1 MDSIDEII
9 RQQVDLVLME
19 DIGQGDITT
28 TACIEPALVKA
39 EIMAK
44 SEGVVSG
51 LMVVEMVF
59 QSRDRNVQIEIVKT
73 DGETFAGGDRIIGIE
88 GDSRAILT
96 GERTALNFLGH
107 LSGIATLTAKFVEA
121 VKGTGATILDTR
133 KTIPGLRLLDK
144 YAVACG
150 GASNHRFGLYDMALI
165 KDNHIAA
172 AGSITKAVE
181 KMRAF
186 LKSDEYK
193 KQYLIKPEHIEIEVE
208 VENESQLRE
217 AIAGKVKRLLLDNQ
231 STEQLAELVKIARS
245 LDAGVKLEASG
256 NVNLANVRKV
266 AETGVDFISIGTLTH
281 SAPSSDFSLKFL
293 PQ

>member
-28 TACIEPALVKA
+28 TACIEPTLVKA

-59 QSRDRNVQIEIVKT
+59 QSRDKNVQIEIVKT
-73 DGETFAGGDRIIGIE
+73 DGETFARGDRIIGIE

-121 VKGTGATILDTR
+121 VRGTGATILDTR
-133 KTIPGLRLLDK
+133 KTTPGLRLLDK